1 MKNII
6 RLFLITAVIA
16 PLVSCKDKSC
26 YYYEQEYNS
35 KTKQC
40 ECVQYLNSADAPALK
55 HNDYN
60 SILAINQNFYYASV
74 DNRDYPYYS
83 HEGDTIMFYGN
94 VGRIEY
100 SYPDSLWVRLTFFD
114 TSRGNGVGRILE
126 AECLTSQL
134 EGIDM
139 SARCYATGVL
149 TFDFCSAH
157 VAWPIASI
165 EPGHCGSRGFFFN
178 IEDIHN

>member
-1 MKNII
+1 M
-6 RLFLITAVIA
+6 
-16 PLVSCKDKSC
+16 
-26 YYYEQEYNS
+26 
-35 KTKQC
+35 
-40 ECVQYLNSADAPALK
+40 QYLNSAEAPALK

-83 HEGDTIMFYGN
+83 HEGDTLMFYGN

-100 SYPDSLWVRLTFFD
+100 SYPDSTWVRLTFID
-114 TSRGNGVGRILE
+114 AGGGYGVGRSLE

-134 EGIDM
+134 EGLDM
-139 SARCYATGVL
+139 SDLCYASGIL
-149 TFDFCSAH
+149 TFDWETTH
-157 VAWPIASI
+157 VPVPIGAL
-165 EPGHCGSRGFFFN
+165 EPGHCKSRSFFFN

>member
-26 YYYEQEYNS
+26 YYYGQEYNS

-60 SILAINQNFYYASV
+60 TCSAIFQNFYYASV
-74 DNRDYPYYS
+74 DNRDFPYYS
-83 HEGDTIMFYGN
+83 HTGDTIMCFGYVNKIWYAEEGEWAQFTF
-94 VGRIEY
+94 VDDTLSQFGQIWVE
-100 SYPDSLWVRLTFFD
+100 SDSSLLQ
-114 TSRGNGVGRILE
+114 GVDLSAKCFVKGTLSFGHNTDHFTWIDSP
-126 AECLTSQL
+126 APGTCLSPTPL
-134 EGIDM
+134 LNAVEIK
-139 SARCYATGVL
+139 
-149 TFDFCSAH
+149 
-157 VAWPIASI
+157 
-165 EPGHCGSRGFFFN
+165 N
-178 IEDIHN
+178 